1 MFCLF
6 ARICRHQFPKC
17 DLLPLE
23 RSVPQLEIQILHFI
37 IIFWTKNIPWNI
49 AWNIPFVVELLK
61 VRFSWSSIQRKE
73 CKMNAIYKP
82 LHIVCLQGSLLLILR
97 GGSLP
102 LKYSNFQQFD
112 KKLSQFDKKL
122 RTGLIRLKVTS
133 NPTLPKGQ
141 KPKWHLTTNCHTDK
155 NGQIN
160 FNISLF

>member
-73 CKMNAIYKP
+73 CKMNASYKP
-82 LHIVCLQGSLLLILR
+82 IHMVCVVKKKKIFSFFNFFLLFKFLASLSNCR
-97 GGSLP
+97 SLAKWQCKKKNRCCF
-102 LKYSNFQQFD
+102 LWNQYSSHPF
-112 KKLSQFDKKL
+112 S
-122 RTGLIRLKVTS
+122 
-133 NPTLPKGQ
+133 
-141 KPKWHLTTNCHTDK
+141 
-155 NGQIN
+155 
-160 FNISLF
+160 